1 MKKYL
6 IYSLLALLSIA
17 LTFSSC
23 SKDDDE
29 EETSNSVSKRVVT
42 VSLYSTSTGALVG
55 TSTTTATSVNGKNTL
70 SCVEKDLDGNI
81 LNEYTVENASDLAV
95 NLIGTWKST
104 SYTYTDDYDASENE
118 TGTSDSQNYAE
129 VLFTAKKVIQRL
141 YEDGSLSATTESAY
155 TLEANSIKMNGTS
168 VSVSV
173 DGNVLTSTE
182 KIDEGTLVQKYS
194 RK

>member
-1 MKKYL
+1 M
-6 IYSLLALLSIA
+6 ALLSTV

-29 EETSNSVSKRVVT
+29 ETSNSVSKCVVT
-42 VSLYSTSTGALVG
+42 VSLYSTTTGAMVG

-95 NLIGTWKST
+95 NLIGTWRST

-118 TGTSDSQNYAE
+118 SGTADGQNYAE
-129 VLFTAKKVIQRL
+129 ILFTAKKVIQRL
-141 YEDGSLSATTESAY
+141 YEDGSLSATVESAY
-155 TLEANSIKMNGTS
+155 TLEGNSIKMNGTTIS
-168 VSVSV
+168 VTV
-173 DGNVLTSTE
+173 DGDVLTTKE
-182 KIDEGTLVQKYS
+182 KFDEGTQVQKYS

>member
-6 IYSLLALLSIA
+6 IYSLLALLSTV

-23 SKDDDE
+23 SKDDD

-42 VSLYSTSTGALVG
+42 VSLYSTTTGAMVG

-95 NLIGTWKST
+95 NLIGTWRST

-118 TGTSDSQNYAE
+118 SGTADGQNYAE
-129 VLFTAKKVIQRL
+129 ILFTAKKVIQRL
-141 YEDGSLSATTESAY
+141 YEDGSLSATVEFAY
-155 TLEANSIKMNGTS
+155 TLEGNSIKMNGTTIS
-168 VSVSV
+168 VTV
-173 DGNVLTSTE
+173 DGDVLTTTE
-182 KIDEGTLVQKYS
+182 KFDEGTQVQKYS